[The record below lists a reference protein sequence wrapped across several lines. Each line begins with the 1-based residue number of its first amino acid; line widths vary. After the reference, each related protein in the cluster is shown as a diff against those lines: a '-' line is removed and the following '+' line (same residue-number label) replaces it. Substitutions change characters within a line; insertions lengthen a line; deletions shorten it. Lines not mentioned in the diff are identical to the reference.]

1 MGIPAFDTFR
11 KRQYRCCK
19 MSTLGMYELTHP
31 ELLSESELKE
41 ILENRCIDFDNYK
54 NLSKSE
60 LIELYKRVALP
71 LPQRQS
77 ENIDNLDTKKYTE
90 AMHYINESHTN
101 SVFSNDTSSTTTNP
115 DETREVSEFSS
126 ERPKSPMNEV
136 KEVSKKIRLHNSENV
151 TKCNGIDKRI
161 NDEKVDEAPMKKR
174 QKITWP

>member
-1 MGIPAFDTFR
+1 
-11 KRQYRCCK
+11 

-54 NLSKSE
+54 SLSKSE
-60 LIELYKRVALP
+60 LIDLYKRVALP

-77 ENIDNLDTKKYTE
+77 ESIDNLDTKKYTE
-90 AMHYINESHTN
+90 AMRFANESHRN
-101 SVFSNDTSSTTTNP
+101 SVSSDNPTNTAT
-115 DETREVSEFSS
+115 DLNETREASEFSCTRS
-126 ERPKSPMNEV
+126 KSPTNEDT
-136 KEVSKKIRLHNSENV
+136 EASKKMRLHNSNNV

-161 NDEKVDEAPMKKR
+161 NNEKIDEAPMKKR